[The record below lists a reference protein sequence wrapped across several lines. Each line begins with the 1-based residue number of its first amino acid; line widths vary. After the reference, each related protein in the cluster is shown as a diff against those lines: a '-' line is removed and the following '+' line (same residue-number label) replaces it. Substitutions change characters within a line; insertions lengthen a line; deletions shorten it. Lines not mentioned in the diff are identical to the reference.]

1 MSNVRKLLL
10 INITFSKWK
19 QQKKEAVKKEVI
31 KEAQARALV
40 QAHLLQVQKK
50 RSVKEKDGKNTENG
64 TKNSNS
70 KTKNKD
76 FSSLPKKCLWNS
88 EEPPNNTK
96 SLLQKDQIKHS
107 GKSSENTVLKIKW
120 NAKNRKEEEEEARVQ
135 VHQALLQVPKKR
147 SNIQNT
153 KKVMVT
159 DITSIIAVS
168 TVNHLR
174 VQHQRKR
181 RVVVKIRKNIWKGS
195 LIKCLSDLEENQK
208 ITNNSFNKDQIED
221 FGE

>member
-31 KEAQARALV
+31 KEAQARALVLV

-88 EEPPNNTK
+88 EEPLNNTK

-120 NAKNRKEEEEEARVQ
+120 NAKNIKEEEARVQ
-135 VHQALLQVPKKR
+135 VHQALQVPKKR

-153 KKVMVT
+153 KKVMAT
-159 DITSIIAVS
+159 DITSIIAAS

-208 ITNNSFNKDQIED
+208 ITNNSFSKDQIED

>member
-31 KEAQARALV
+31 KEAQARTLVLV

-88 EEPPNNTK
+88 EEPLNNTK

-120 NAKNRKEEEEEARVQ
+120 NAKNIKEEEARVQ
-135 VHQALLQVPKKR
+135 VHQALQVPKKR

-153 KKVMVT
+153 KKVMAT
-159 DITSIIAVS
+159 DITSIIAAS

-208 ITNNSFNKDQIED
+208 ITNNSFSKDQIED

>member
-40 QAHLLQVQKK
+40 LVQAHLLQVQKK
-50 RSVKEKDGKNTENG
+50 RSVKEKDGTNTENR

-88 EEPPNNTK
+88 EEPLNNTK

-120 NAKNRKEEEEEARVQ
+120 NAKNIKEEEARVQ
-135 VHQALLQVPKKR
+135 VHQALQVPKKR

-208 ITNNSFNKDQIED
+208 ITNNSFSKDQIED